1 MWSKKEAFYLH
12 HRNEMGL
19 ERKVPIPAACAS
31 EVEEGQVLYLWIKRN
46 AEVPEAE

>member
-19 ERKVPIPAACAS
+19 ESKVPILAARAS
-31 EVEEGQVLYLWIKRN
+31 EVEDGQVLYLWIRRLPG
-46 AEVPEAE
+46 EIPED